1 MSSQDDTGPIEIDPD
16 EIPEYDPDDPE
27 GDRRE
32 WLDDPEH
39 LEKIEAVLQND
50 DPPAGGDA

>member
-1 MSSQDDTGPIEIDPD
+1 MSSQDDTGPIEIDPE

-32 WLDDPEH
+32 WLEDSEH

-50 DPPAGGDA
+50 PPAGGDA